1 MFSYRDSSVVFGPYV
16 YQAVII
22 VSTLI
27 FVAAA
32 VGVAG
37 LIIVVICLLI
47 ICIVYRFRKKDEGS
61 YALDEP
67 HRVSG
72 LAVSKYTR
80 APSQDREFFA

>member
-1 MFSYRDSSVVFGPYV
+1 MSFVVCCLT
-16 YQAVII
+16 VII
-22 VSTLI
+22 VFASN
-27 FVAAA
+27 FVSAA

-37 LIIVVICLLI
+37 LILIVICLLI
-47 ICIVYRFRKKDEGS
+47 LCIVYRFRKKDEGS

-72 LAVSKYTR
+72 LAVGEYTR